1 MRAREFL
8 LEYRRDVTAR
18 TFAPGIVDW
27 ARQDRTIPQ
36 GFRNPDVDPNEL
48 VDMILGQ
55 LEQADPTPNKEY
67 TPWLAKMYANGS
79 AYLEDIL
86 STAKEHLIKFNKL
99 KKRNKLPSPRND
111 IMRYAELADFYSV
124 MDEYPDEDEKPLTDK
139 GQSKV
144 VYEDDTIRVIE
155 PEDKAAACYYGQGTR
170 WCTAAT
176 RGSNYF
182 DHYAN
187 DAPLFIILPKQA
199 EYPGEKYQIW
209 FNYSIG
215 DDQITSDADWL
226 EAYHFYGE
234 DHMINYEN
242 FGQFMNEKDQD
253 VGLKS
258 IAKRFGP
265 SFSGMLNAIEQQNPK
280 IQYAINKNLEDA
292 GIK

>member
-111 IMRYAELADFYSV
+111 IMRYDDIADLYSV

-139 GQSKV
+139 GESKV
-144 VYEDDTIRVIE
+144 VYEDNTIRVIE
-155 PEDKAAACYYGQGTR
+155 PLNKEAACYYGQGTR

-182 DHYAN
+182 NEYSK
-187 DAPLFIILPKQA
+187 DAPLFIVLPKKA
-199 EYPGEKYQIW
+199 AYIGEKYQLW

-215 DDQITSDADWL
+215 DDNITSDADFL
-226 EAYHFYGE
+226 EAFHFYGK
-234 DHMINYEN
+234 DYIIDYEN
-242 FGQFMNEKDQD
+242 YGQFMNEKDLP
-253 VGLKS
+253 VELRAL
-258 IAKRFGP
+258 AKRFGS
-265 SFSGMLNAIEQQNPK
+265 SFSSMLNAIEEQNPK
-280 IQYAINKNLEDA
+280 IKWAINKNLEDA